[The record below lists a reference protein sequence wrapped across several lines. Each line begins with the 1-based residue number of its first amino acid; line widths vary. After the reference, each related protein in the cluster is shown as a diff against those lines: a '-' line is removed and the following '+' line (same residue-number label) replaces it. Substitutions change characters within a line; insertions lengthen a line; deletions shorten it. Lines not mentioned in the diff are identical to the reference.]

1 MHKTL
6 ILTFIFLFYS
16 CGSDNSTNSPT
27 GPNYHSNDDA
37 FITELIN
44 TNAIELDKL
53 NNRITTITTENFDRV
68 KTMDLSNLGLTSLP
82 ANIDDLDYLE
92 ELNLSNNLFS
102 NFPEELCNV
111 YSKISVIP
119 IENNILCD
127 PTVITHCV
135 LENITVD
142 FEKQNCTLVKDTQE
156 MDFLLKFIRD
166 NSLDSISTTIFDK
179 IIWSWIDTD
188 SALTSDGKQI
198 ERIIEIR
205 WIGKNITNIPGSI
218 KDLEYLERLELE
230 DNNLES
236 LPPEMKFLGRLLDLQ
251 LQNNELRA
259 LPNKIGLMTNLEK
272 LNVRGNELTELPE
285 SIGLLTNLAELNV
298 GHNQLEMLSDT
309 LCGLI
314 SSELSD
320 INIECNQLD
329 SSKVSSCLFNE
340 LGDQGDHDNCSGR

>member
-16 CGSDNSTNSPT
+16 CGSDNSINSPT
-27 GPNYHSNDDA
+27 GPNYHSKDDA

-53 NNRITTITTENFDRV
+53 NNRITTITTEDFDRI

-82 ANIDDLDYLE
+82 ENIDDLDYLE

-179 IIWSWIDTD
+179 IVWSWIDTD

-205 WIGKNITNIPGSI
+205 WINHNIDKIPSDI
-218 KDLEYLERLELE
+218 KDLEYLKKLELE
-230 DNNLES
+230 DNMLRS
-236 LPPEMKFLGRLLDLQ
+236 LPAEMKFLG
-251 LQNNELRA
+251 
-259 LPNKIGLMTNLEK
+259 
-272 LNVRGNELTELPE
+272 
-285 SIGLLTNLAELNV
+285 
-298 GHNQLEMLSDT
+298 ML
-309 LCGLI
+309 I
-314 SSELSD
+314 
-320 INIECNQLD
+320 
-329 SSKVSSCLFNE
+329 
-340 LGDQGDHDNCSGR
+340 